1 MRKVLLP
8 ALIII
13 GASLLII
20 RVFYLQIIDDS
31 FKLKSDNNA
40 IKIKY
45 DYPERGYIYDR
56 NGVLLVAN
64 QPSYDI
70 MVIPRE
76 LNKTDTLEF
85 CKLLNISKEDFIK
98 KVEKARVY
106 SPRLPSVFLAQL
118 NKNEFAAFQEKIRKF
133 EGFYFQKRS
142 LRDYEV
148 DYGANIFGFITQA
161 NEKLIEK
168 NNYYKSGDLIGK
180 QGVEESYEKFLRG
193 IKGVKYFQK
202 DKFNREIGSYKE
214 GKYDTIAVQGEDINL
229 TIDSEIQ
236 KYGEQLMVNKRGGIV
251 AIEPTTGEI
260 LALVTA
266 PSYDPSILVGRQ
278 RSKNYTK
285 LYHDSIAKPLY
296 DRGLLAEYPPGS
308 PFKIMT
314 GLVGLQEEV
323 VTEETTFVCN
333 HGFSYA
339 RGRFQRCHCGGGVRD
354 LHVGIYKSCN
364 AYFSNV
370 YLRTI
375 AKYQKTPYAVDV
387 WSNHIKS
394 FGLGQFMGY
403 DLPTGKKGNIPTST
417 TYKKI
422 YPNWGYSGKTI
433 ISNAI
438 GQGEVLMTPIQLAN
452 MMSAVANQGYY
463 YTPHIIKKI
472 KGEKIDKKFTTKH
485 VTTIDKKYFPPMIS
499 GLFDVKHLYYT
510 LSYNEDNEQAEWVA
524 YELIGHK
531 GKQKHYQ
538 RPFFIKDPNVTTG
551 SADWKNYKN
560 SGYDKGHLCPAGD
573 MISDKKGYDET
584 FYTSNISPQLH
595 AFNEGIWNRL
605 EQKTRYWSV
614 KYEKVY
620 VITGGILSSNLS
632 TIGNEKVAVPNFF
645 YKIIGNISGDKFK
658 MIAFLIPNAK
668 SDKPLYDY
676 VVSVDTI
683 EKMTGIDFF
692 PKLEDKIEAN
702 LEKKADYKEWS
713 F

>member
-31 FKLKSDNNA
+31 FKLKSENNA

-76 LNKTDTLEF
+76 LNNTDTLEF
-85 CKLLNISKEDFIK
+85 CKLLNVTKEDFIRK
-98 KVEKARVY
+98 IEKAKVY

-148 DYGANIFGFITQA
+148 DYGANIFGSIVQV
-161 NEKLIEK
+161 NEKIIEK
-168 NNYYKSGDLIGK
+168 NHYYKSGDLIGM
-180 QGVEESYEKFLRG
+180 QGVEQSYENILRG
-193 IKGVKYFQK
+193 VKGVKYFQK

-229 TIDSEIQ
+229 TIDAEIQ

-251 AIEPTTGEI
+251 AIEPKTGEI

-266 PSYDPSILVGRQ
+266 PSYDPGILVGRQ

-323 VTEETTFVCN
+323 MDEETTFVCN
-333 HGFSYA
+333 HGFYYA
-339 RGRFQRCHCGGGVRD
+339 PGRFQRCHCGGGVLN

-375 AKYQKTPYAVDV
+375 GKYKNTPYAVDV

-403 DLPTGKKGNIPTST
+403 DLPTGRKGKIPTSK
-417 TYKKI
+417 TYKRM
-422 YPNWGYSGKTI
+422 YPGWGYSGRTI

-452 MMSAVANQGYY
+452 MMSAVANEGYY

-472 KGEKIDKKFTTKH
+472 KGEKIDTKFTTKH

-499 GLFDVKHLYYT
+499 GLFDV
-510 LSYNEDNEQAEWVA
+510 YNRGTAYGLRVEGIDICGKTGTAENYAKIDGVRTKMQDHSIFVAFAPKDNPKIAIAVLVENGGFGAT
-524 YELIGHK
+524 I
-531 GKQKHYQ
+531 
-538 RPFFIKDPNVTTG
+538 
-551 SADWKNYKN
+551 
-560 SGYDKGHLCPAGD
+560 AGPIASL
-573 MISDKKGYDET
+573 MIEKYLRKKITRTDLET
-584 FYTSNISPQLH
+584 RVLNISLQGRYAKFGGLSEEVKKQLRIQDSITNSKIK
-595 AFNEGIWNRL
+595 AA
-605 EQKTRYWSV
+605 QKRDSI
-614 KYEKVY
+614 K
-620 VITGGILSSNLS
+620 
-632 TIGNEKVAVPNFF
+632 
-645 YKIIGNISGDKFK
+645 
-658 MIAFLIPNAK
+658 AK
-668 SDKPLYDY
+668 KQ
-676 VVSVDTI
+676 
-683 EKMTGIDFF
+683 
-692 PKLEDKIEAN
+692 
-702 LEKKADYKEWS
+702 
-713 F
+713 

>member
-31 FKLKSDNNA
+31 FKLKSENNA

-85 CKLLNISKEDFIK
+85 CKLLNITKEDFIK
-98 KVEKARVY
+98 KIEKAKVY

-133 EGFYFQKRS
+133 EGFYFQKRA

-148 DYGANIFGFITQA
+148 DYGANIFGFITQV
-161 NEKLIEK
+161 NDKLIEK
-168 NNYYKSGDLIGK
+168 NHYYKSGDLIGK
-180 QGVEESYEKFLRG
+180 QGVEQSYEEILRG
-193 IKGVKYFQK
+193 VKGVKYFQK

-229 TIDSEIQ
+229 TIDAEIQ

-251 AIEPTTGEI
+251 AIEPKTGEI

-266 PSYDPSILVGRQ
+266 PSYDPGILVGRQ

-285 LYHDSIAKPLY
+285 LYHDSIANPLF
-296 DRGLLAEYPPGS
+296 DRGLLAQYPPGS

-314 GLVGLQEEV
+314 GLVGLQEGIIDEK
-323 VTEETTFVCN
+323 TTFVCN
-333 HGFSYA
+333 HGFYYA
-339 RGRFQRCHCGGGVRD
+339 PGRFQRCHCGGGVLD

-375 AKYQKTPYAVDV
+375 GKYKNTPYAVDV

-403 DLPTGKKGNIPTST
+403 DLPTGKSGKIPTSK
-417 TYKKI
+417 TYKRM
-422 YPNWGYSGKTI
+422 YPGWGYSGKTI

-438 GQGEVLMTPIQLAN
+438 GQGEVLLTPIQLAN
-452 MMSAVANQGYY
+452 MMATVANEGYY

-472 KGEKIDKKFTTKH
+472 KGEKIDSKFTTKH

-499 GLFDVKHLYYT
+499 GLFDVYNRGTAYGLRVEGIDICGKTGTAENYAKIDGVRTKMQDHSIFVAFAPKDNPKIAIAVLVENGGFGATIAGPIASLMIEKYLRKKISRTDLETRVLNISLQSRYAKFGG
-510 LSYNEDNEQAEWVA
+510 LSEEV
-524 YELIGHK
+524 K
-531 GKQKHYQ
+531 KQLRIQ
-538 RPFFIKDPNVTTG
+538 DSI
-551 SADWKNYKN
+551 KN
-560 SGYDKGHLCPAGD
+560 SKIKATA
-573 MISDKKGYDET
+573 KKIDST
-584 FYTSNISPQLH
+584 
-595 AFNEGIWNRL
+595 
-605 EQKTRYWSV
+605 KT
-614 KYEKVY
+614 
-620 VITGGILSSNLS
+620 
-632 TIGNEKVAVPNFF
+632 
-645 YKIIGNISGDKFK
+645 
-658 MIAFLIPNAK
+658 
-668 SDKPLYDY
+668 
-676 VVSVDTI
+676 
-683 EKMTGIDFF
+683 
-692 PKLEDKIEAN
+692 
-702 LEKKADYKEWS
+702 KK
-713 F
+713 